1 MKTCGLGVALVLCGA
16 AVGCRDEESPSP
28 LEPETALST
37 AAAPLSFYQVS
48 SGDHACGITADS
60 RLYCWGQNDAG
71 AVGDGTLIERVRP
84 VAVAPSLRF
93 KLVSVGVF
101 HTCAVTTDSRV
112 FCWGGNS
119 FGQLGDGTTTS
130 HLTPHKVPGSRTYR
144 QVDAGSEH
152 TCAVAAA
159 DDRAYCWGWNAA
171 GQLGDGTN
179 KIMNPT
185 PTAVA
190 GGRQFRQVRAGNL
203 HTCGVSTSNEAF
215 CWGYNKYGELGDSS
229 TPPYRFAPV
238 RVVGSHQFVQ
248 IDAGTDFT
256 CAVTTTG
263 QAFCWGDGR
272 EGQLGNGKQYLSF
285 WPRAVAGGLTFRRVS
300 TGSTHAC
307 GETPSSK
314 AYCWGNNPWGG
325 LGDGTRTDRLRP
337 VAVLGGLFF
346 NQISAGAGE
355 TCGRTG
361 AGVGYCWGFNR
372 YGQLGDGTHT
382 FRLTP
387 VKVVAP

>member
-1 MKTCGLGVALVLCGA
+1 MRVPKLFPTSWAALVLSVA
-16 AVGCRDEESPSP
+16 AAGCRDEESPSP
-28 LEPETALST
+28 
-37 AAAPLSFYQVS
+37 
-48 SGDHACGITADS
+48 
-60 RLYCWGQNDAG
+60 
-71 AVGDGTLIERVRP
+71 DGTTIERVRP

-119 FGQLGDGTTTS
+119 LGQLGDGTTTS
-130 HLTPHKVPGSRTYR
+130 HLTPHAVPGSRAYR
-144 QVDAGSEH
+144 QVDAGLGH

-159 DDRAYCWGWNAA
+159 DNRAYCWGWNEV
-171 GQLGDGTN
+171 GQLGHVTEE
-179 KIMNPT
+179 IMNPT

-203 HTCGVSTSNEAF
+203 HTCGVTTSYEAF
-215 CWGYNKYGELGDSS
+215 CWGYNQFGELGDSS
-229 TPPYRFAPV
+229 RPGWRFAPV
-238 RVVGSHQFVQ
+238 RVAGSHQFVQ

-256 CAVTTTG
+256 CAVTDTG
-263 QAFCWGDGR
+263 PSLLLGR
-272 EGQLGNGKQYLSF
+272 WTRGPDRQRKAVPHF

-314 AYCWGNNPWGG
+314 VYCWGNNTWGG

-346 NQISAGAGE
+346 SQVSAGAGE
-355 TCGRTG
+355 TCGRTPV
-361 AGVGYCWGFNR
+361 GVGYCWGFNR

-387 VKVVAP
+387 VKVVTP